1 MLGLGFR
8 RDMALPNMA
17 NLVLAL
23 EGHHLYQELQGD
35 FGGQFG
41 RQRANADMTA
51 TLKTSDFEVGLF
63 RVMERSHLGFGVGL
77 RYWDVSAQANG
88 QLGESI
94 RASTDA
100 EFTDTSVL
108 VSATLMFPVFE
119 RDMSVRYEWTQIPA
133 DKSVAINRLTLR
145 WRLR

>member
-1 MLGLGFR
+1 
-8 RDMALPNMA
+8 
-17 NLVLAL
+17 
-23 EGHHLYQELQGD
+23 
-35 FGGQFG
+35 
-41 RQRANADMTA
+41 
-51 TLKTSDFEVGLF
+51 
-63 RVMERSHLGFGVGL
+63 MERSHLGLVLACDIGMSVL
-77 RYWDVSAQANG
+77 KPTAAS
-88 QLGESI
+88 ESI

-133 DKSVAINRLTLR
+133 DKSVVINRLTLR

>member
-1 MLGLGFR
+1 
-8 RDMALPNMA
+8 
-17 NLVLAL
+17 
-23 EGHHLYQELQGD
+23 
-35 FGGQFG
+35 
-41 RQRANADMTA
+41 
-51 TLKTSDFEVGLF
+51 
-63 RVMERSHLGFGVGL
+63 MERSQLGFGVGL